1 MRATRVDDLDW
12 RDPRDAGASP
22 ARSSPTSRVD
32 QKENCFPM
40 IPRGAA
46 HNEMILA
53 PGQAGG
59 VAGVTD
65 EGKMLV

>member
-1 MRATRVDDLDW
+1 
-12 RDPRDAGASP
+12 
-22 ARSSPTSRVD
+22 
-32 QKENCFPM
+32 M
-40 IPRGAA
+40 IPSGAA

-65 EGKMLV
+65 EGKVLV